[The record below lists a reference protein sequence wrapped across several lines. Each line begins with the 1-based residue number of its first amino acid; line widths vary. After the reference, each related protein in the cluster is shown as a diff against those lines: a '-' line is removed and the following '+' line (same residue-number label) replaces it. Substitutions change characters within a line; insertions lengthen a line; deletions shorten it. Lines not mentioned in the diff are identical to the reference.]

1 MSSWKNKKSG
11 RLSCISTNF
20 TSSDLSVLKPNLIQ
34 CKKARISFQIG
45 QEQIMQGIQY
55 FYNRSLFDELLY
67 SFLIAT
73 TPEVAEIVNEI
84 HHDIIG
90 ASTANDGMW
99 DDEPGGDYLDELL
112 GESKDF
118 SYEEL
123 SSIVSGLHPKR

>member
-1 MSSWKNKKSG
+1 
-11 RLSCISTNF
+11 
-20 TSSDLSVLKPNLIQ
+20 
-34 CKKARISFQIG
+34 
-45 QEQIMQGIQY
+45 MQGIQY
-55 FYNRSLFDELLY
+55 FYDRSLFDELLWQALY

-84 HHDIIG
+84 CHDIIG
-90 ASTANDGMW
+90 TSTANDGMW